1 MAEIAQFIPGDSGFD
16 PEAIAVVC
24 TAYDRASLMLHD
36 RGHARVAREI
46 IAKRIIA
53 LAAKGERDPAR
64 LCNSALVAAGL
75 RR

>member
-1 MAEIAQFIPGDSGFD
+1 MAEITQFIPGDSGFD

-36 RGHARVAREI
+36 RGRARVAREI
-46 IAKRIIA
+46 IAKTHYR
-53 LAAKGERDPAR
+53 LGRKSERDPER

>member
-1 MAEIAQFIPGDSGFD
+1 MPEIVQFIPGDSGFD
-16 PEAIAVVC
+16 SEAIAVVC
-24 TAYDRASLMLHD
+24 TAYDRASHMLHD

-53 LAAKGERDPAR
+53 LAAKGERDPER
-64 LCNSALVAAGL
+64 LGNSAPVAAGL